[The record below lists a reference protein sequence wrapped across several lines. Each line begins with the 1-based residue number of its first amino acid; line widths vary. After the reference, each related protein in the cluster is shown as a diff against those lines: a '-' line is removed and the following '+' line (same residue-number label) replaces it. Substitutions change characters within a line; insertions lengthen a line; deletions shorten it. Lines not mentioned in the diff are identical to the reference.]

1 VFGGKRVRKKRYSLA
16 LVGPLAVAVE
26 AAREALGARAVLALP
41 AGQTHDVA
49 LRAAGVVSE
58 LVVARLAQHLA
69 PVPEVVGAAG
79 HAVLVVQRR
88 VAVREHGRR
97 VRRAHVH
104 ALLLRVPRQQPTL
117 TYFNTQN
124 AQNPN
129 EKLCQDEDSATPL
142 FIT

>member
-1 VFGGKRVRKKRYSLA
+1 MRVLGKKQWYLLA

-58 LVVARLAQHLA
+58 LVIARLAQHLA
-69 PVPEVVGAAG
+69 AVTIVVGAAG
-79 HAVLVVQRR
+79 HAVLVAQHR

-104 ALLLRVPRQQPTL
+104 ALLLRVARQKTTL
-117 TYFNTQN
+117 T
-124 AQNPN
+124 
-129 EKLCQDEDSATPL
+129 
-142 FIT
+142 